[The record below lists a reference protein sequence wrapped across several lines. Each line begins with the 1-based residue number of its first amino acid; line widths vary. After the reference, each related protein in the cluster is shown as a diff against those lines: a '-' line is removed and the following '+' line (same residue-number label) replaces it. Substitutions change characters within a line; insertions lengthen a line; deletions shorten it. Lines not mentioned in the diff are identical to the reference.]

1 MVLEIWG
8 QVREKLEQELDGAD
22 FRNWIEIISLK
33 GVEGGI
39 ATIEAPTKFTGEWVG
54 RTYGHQ
60 IVRALRELDPSIL
73 DLNFVIGTRTDGGR
87 SRRFSGGMIEPGQGS
102 DGHDILGS
110 NLNSRFRFSEFVVG
124 KPNAVAYAAAVR
136 VAEESAVDFN
146 PLFLYGEVGVGKT
159 HLMHAIG
166 WALKERDPA
175 LKIIYLSAEQFMY
188 QFIRALRTKGILDF
202 KEVFRSVN
210 VLMVDDVQF
219 IAGKE
224 STQEEFFHTFNSLAG
239 QDKRI
244 ILSGDRSPGKID
256 GLEARIRSRLQS
268 GLVVELHPADYELRL
283 GILQQKAESLYKRNR
298 GLRFEKG
305 VLEFL
310 ARRIMSNVRVLEGAL
325 NRLAAAESYLRGPIT
340 IEVAR
345 DELVDILRDVDRRT
359 EIHMIIQCV
368 ADYYNVKP
376 GDLVGPRRTQN
387 ITRPRQ
393 LAIYLAKM
401 MTTRSLPHIGRAFNR
416 DHTTILYSIER
427 VEKLQANDSSIAE
440 DIAIIR
446 RRLES

>member
-1 MVLEIWG
+1 
-8 QVREKLEQELDGAD
+8 
-22 FRNWIEIISLK
+22 
-33 GVEGGI
+33 
-39 ATIEAPTKFTGEWVG
+39 
-54 RTYGHQ
+54 
-60 IVRALRELDPSIL
+60 
-73 DLNFVIGTRTDGGR
+73 
-87 SRRFSGGMIEPGQGS
+87 
-102 DGHDILGS
+102 
-110 NLNSRFRFSEFVVG
+110 
-124 KPNAVAYAAAVR
+124 
-136 VAEESAVDFN
+136 
-146 PLFLYGEVGVGKT
+146 
-159 HLMHAIG
+159 MHAIG